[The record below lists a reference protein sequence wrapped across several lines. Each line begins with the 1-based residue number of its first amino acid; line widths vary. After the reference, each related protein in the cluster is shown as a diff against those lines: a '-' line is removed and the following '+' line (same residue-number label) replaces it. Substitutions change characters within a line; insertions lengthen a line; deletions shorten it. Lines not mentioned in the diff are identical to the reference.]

1 MTHGAP
7 KDEALAT
14 ADAARNPLART
25 RAAKGAFHTSD
36 VLRVRDLALAA
47 AVAGAALIGALA
59 FFPGG
64 ARSPGPLP
72 RPHEKLACASC
83 HDAKDGASKSC
94 AGCHGPHAS
103 TRTGH
108 RALAQQ
114 GKLGCTTCHA
124 QHGETQGV
132 TFEATGAFVH
142 WGNGVAET
150 GTTKSIVPAKTTVPL
165 IGVVACK
172 ACHDLKSA
180 SDPAARCVSRSS
192 YDSCFDEHQKVDEA
206 LPTRGVCAKQHTE
219 NRVVAWEAT
228 KQIAE
233 TTPKIE
239 GRAAGASFLAW
250 LGFPLFSAAFALF
263 FSRARRKKRAEAA
276 AAVTG
281 PASAPAVVRL
291 PQIDTTTCVGC
302 YACVDAC
309 PFDVLEIQKYVAVVV
324 RPADCCGVI
333 LCEQACPNGSLQ
345 MAEGGAIETRPN
357 LDAHLESL
365 DAPNIFLAGD
375 LTGLPLIKNAI
386 AQGARVVDRIADNP
400 PSKKKM
406 EKDDVYDVV
415 IVGSGPAGL
424 SAALR
429 AIERGLSYV
438 VLEQATMAASIQS
451 FPRNKLVFDQP
462 MHLPVV
468 GDLWLKEATKEE
480 LLAQWMLLA
489 RKRSIDIREHHKVT
503 GFDHGEHV
511 VVRAES
517 GAEKHAF
524 TARHVVLA
532 TGRRGSPRKLDA
544 PIAPDAAPNVFYS
557 LADARTFAGK
567 KVIVVGLGDSAME
580 AAIALS
586 RQPGTEVVVAYRGK
600 DFSRG
605 KARNVDELK
614 SQIAK
619 GRVHAHF
626 ESVISRVDHGS
637 LVTSQ
642 RGKSRDLKYDAL
654 FVLIGG
660 TRPTALLEAAGITW
674 GPHLHEDESGNDS

>member
-1 MTHGAP
+1 MTASASR
-7 KDEALAT
+7 DDALAT

-25 RAAKGAFHTSD
+25 RSAKGALHTSD
-36 VLRVRDLALAA
+36 VLRVRDLALAVGV
-47 AVAGAALIGALA
+47 AVAALVAALAV
-59 FFPGG
+59 FPGG

-72 RPHEKLACASC
+72 RPHDKLACASC
-83 HDAKDGASKSC
+83 HDAKEGASKSC
-94 AGCHGPHAS
+94 VGCHAPHPS
-103 TRTGH
+103 TRAGH

-124 QHGETQGV
+124 QHADTQGV
-132 TFEATGAFVH
+132 TFDATGVFVR
-142 WGNGVAET
+142 WGNGAEKR
-150 GTTKSIVPAKTTVPL
+150 GTTKTALSARTTVPL
-165 IGVVACK
+165 VGLGACK
-172 ACHDLKSA
+172 GCHVLENA
-180 SDPAARCVSRSS
+180 SDPAARCASRSS
-192 YDSCFDEHQKVDEA
+192 FDTCFDEHQKVDEA
-206 LPTRGVCAKQHTE
+206 LPARGVCAKQHGE
-219 NRVVAWEAT
+219 NRALAWEAAG
-228 KQIAE
+228 QIAE
-233 TTPKIE
+233 TTPKLE
-239 GRAAGASFLAW
+239 GRAPSTPILAW
-250 LGFPLFSAAFALF
+250 LGFPAFSAAFALF
-263 FSRARRKKRAEAA
+263 FVRARRKRKTDAA
-276 AAVTG
+276 PIATTSFSAV
-281 PASAPAVVRL
+281 ARL

-345 MAEGGAIETRPN
+345 IAEGEAIETRPN

-400 PSKKKM
+400 PSKKTM
-406 EKDDVYDVV
+406 EKDGVYDVV

-468 GDLWLKEATKEE
+468 GDLWLKEATKED
-480 LLAQWMLLA
+480 LLSQWTLLA
-489 RKRSIDIREHHKVT
+489 RKRDIDIREHHRVVD
-503 GFDHGEHV
+503 FEHGEHV
-511 VVRAES
+511 VVRVQAA
-517 GAEKHAF
+517 GQTHAF

-557 LADARTFAGK
+557 LADARTVAGK
-567 KVIVVGLGDSAME
+567 KVVVVGLGDSAME
-580 AAIALS
+580 AAIALA
-586 RQPGTEVVVAYRGK
+586 RQPGTEVLVTYRGK

-605 KARNVDELK
+605 KARNVEEMK
-614 SQIAK
+614 SLVAK
-619 GRVHAHF
+619 GRVHVHF
-626 ESVISRVDHGS
+626 ESVVQRVDHAS
-637 LVTSQ
+637 LATMQ
-642 RGKSRDLKYDAL
+642 RGKSRELKYDAL

-674 GPHLHEDESGNDS
+674 GAHPHSDDAGRDS